1 MRIESP
7 IVIVKL
13 ILAWRKP
20 SLIAMS
26 CFGLLQAIP
35 LSSSCKGQAPHSTS
49 PAFTAATIKPS
60 DPNRPNIDRSSLG
73 WNPGGSFQAKS
84 MSLKQLI
91 EFAHDIGYLDVDQ
104 RIIGGP
110 KWIGS
115 AKFDIEAKCDEET
128 TITFGKLPEKQ
139 QIRLQQSLVQSLLAD
154 RFKLQMHHE
163 TRRLPVYALVL
174 AAGRPRMKPSAD
186 TNPDEF
192 SDTNGPPGNW
202 RADGVMMQALANDL
216 SGLPEMGGKIVIDKT
231 GLKGA
236 FDFTLKWT
244 PDLTMGA
251 APPGPESDL
260 KSDPSAPS
268 LLTALQEQ
276 LGLKLITSK
285 EPVDVI
291 VIDAAA
297 LPSAN

>member
-1 MRIESP
+1 VAFS
-7 IVIVKL
+7 
-13 ILAWRKP
+13 LAVSFAQFCRAQ
-20 SLIAMS
+20 SL
-26 CFGLLQAIP
+26 P
-35 LSSSCKGQAPHSTS
+35 STS

-73 WNPGGSFQAKS
+73 WNRGGSFEARA

-91 EFAHDIGYLDVDQ
+91 EFAHDFGYLDVDQ

-115 AKFDIEAKCDEET
+115 AKFDIEARCDDET
-128 TITFGKLPEKQ
+128 TGTFGKLHEKQ

-174 AAGRPRMKPSAD
+174 AAGKPHMKPSANA
-186 TNPDEF
+186 NPDEF

-202 RADGVMMQALANDL
+202 RADGVMMQALADDI
-216 SGLPEMGGKIVIDKT
+216 SGLPEMGGRIVVDKT
-231 GLKGA
+231 GLEGA

-244 PDLTMGA
+244 PDPTMGA
-251 APPGPESDL
+251 APPGLDSGI

-276 LGLKLITSK
+276 LGLKLITSR

-291 VIDAAA
+291 VIDAAE